1 MVFSPDISSSPIVQK
16 YGGSSVAT
24 PERIKAVAERIAKRT
39 RKAKLAVVVSA
50 MGKTTDELIALAY
63 RISEEPHP
71 REMDMLLGTGE
82 QISAALLAIALN
94 DLGVRTKSVN
104 AFQLRIT
111 TTQDHSNARIL
122 DFDLDVLL
130 KTFKNHDV
138 VVITG
143 FQGVT
148 LEGDLTTLGRGG
160 SDTSAVAVAAKL
172 QCRCEIY
179 SDVPGVFTCDPR
191 VYPKARKL
199 DYVTYDEMLELAS
212 LGAKVLHSR
221 AVELAKKYGVKLYC
235 ASSFTEERGTYVVEK
250 LPEWLEQPVVTG
262 ATIDTKQVEA
272 TIMNIPN
279 RRLLTDIFEA
289 VARANLNVDMIS
301 IVEGDRGFHLS
312 FTVVEDAARHLRLV
326 VESVLKDTEGWEM
339 YLDDSVAKLSV
350 VGVGM
355 RSSAGVASRFF
366 SILAKK
372 GIPFKTV
379 TTSEI
384 KISCLIPREDAQRAL
399 QTIAEEFKL

>member
-1 MVFSPDISSSPIVQK
+1 MSLAFPCVVQK

-24 PERIKAVAERIAKRT
+24 PDRIKAVAKRVAKRAKDT
-39 RKAKLAVVVSA
+39 RLAVVVSA
-50 MGKTTDELIALAY
+50 MGKTTDELIALA
-63 RISEEPHP
+63 RQISDDPHP

-82 QISAALLAIALN
+82 QISAALLSIALN
-94 DLGVRTKSVN
+94 DLGVRAKSVN
-104 AFQLRIT
+104 AFQLKIT
-111 TTQDHSNARIL
+111 TTKDHSNARII
-122 DFDLDVLL
+122 DFDADLL
-130 KTFKNHDV
+130 LQSFESYDV

-143 FQGVT
+143 FQGIT
-148 LEGDLTTLGRGG
+148 IEGDLTTLGRGG

-172 QCRCEIY
+172 NCDCEIY

-191 VYPKARKL
+191 IYPKARKL
-199 DYVTYDEMLELAS
+199 DYITYDEMLELAS

-221 AVELAKKYGVKLYC
+221 AVELAKKYGVVLYC

-262 ATIDTKQVEA
+262 ATVDTKQVEA
-272 TIMNIPN
+272 TIMHIPS
-279 RRLLTDIFEA
+279 RELLTKIFEA
-289 VARANLNVDMIS
+289 VAQANLNVDMIS

-312 FTVVEDAARHLRLV
+312 FTVIEDATKKLKAV
-326 VESVLKDTEGWEM
+326 VERALEGVEGWEM
-339 YLDDSVAKLSV
+339 HLDDSVAKLSV

-355 RSSAGVASRFF
+355 RSSSGVASRFF
-366 SILAKK
+366 SILTNN

-384 KISCLIPREDAQRAL
+384 KISCLIPRKDAERAL
-399 QTIAEEFKL
+399 ELIAKEYEL

>member
-1 MVFSPDISSSPIVQK
+1 MSLAFPCVVQK

-24 PERIKAVAERIAKRT
+24 PDRIKAVAKRVAKRAKDT
-39 RKAKLAVVVSA
+39 RLAVVVSA
-50 MGKTTDELIALAY
+50 MGKTTDELIALA
-63 RISEEPHP
+63 RQISDDPHP

-82 QISAALLAIALN
+82 QISAALLSIALN
-94 DLGVRTKSVN
+94 DLGVRAKSLN
-104 AFQLRIT
+104 AFQLKIT
-111 TTQDHSNARIL
+111 TTKDHSNARII
-122 DFDLDVLL
+122 DFDADLL
-130 KTFKNHDV
+130 LQSFESYDV

-143 FQGVT
+143 FQGIT
-148 LEGDLTTLGRGG
+148 IEGDLTTLGRGG

-172 QCRCEIY
+172 NCDCEIY

-191 VYPKARKL
+191 IYPKARKL
-199 DYVTYDEMLELAS
+199 DYITYDEMLELAS

-221 AVELAKKYGVKLYC
+221 AVELAKKYGVVLYC

-262 ATIDTKQVEA
+262 ATVDTKQVEA
-272 TIMNIPN
+272 TIMHIPS
-279 RRLLTDIFEA
+279 RELLTKIFEA
-289 VARANLNVDMIS
+289 VAQANLNVDMIS

-312 FTVVEDAARHLRLV
+312 FTVIEDATKKLKAV
-326 VESVLKDTEGWEM
+326 VERALEGVEGWEM
-339 YLDDSVAKLSV
+339 HLDDSVAKLSV

-355 RSSAGVASRFF
+355 RSSSGVASRFF
-366 SILAKK
+366 SILTNN

-384 KISCLIPREDAQRAL
+384 KISCLIPRQDAERAL
-399 QTIAEEFKL
+399 KLIAKEYEL